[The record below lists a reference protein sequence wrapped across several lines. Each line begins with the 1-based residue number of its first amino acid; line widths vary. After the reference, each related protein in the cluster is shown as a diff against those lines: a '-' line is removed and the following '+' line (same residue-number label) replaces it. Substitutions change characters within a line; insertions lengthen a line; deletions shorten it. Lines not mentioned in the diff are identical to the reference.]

1 MRRSSPPS
9 RLIDPAAGFAHGQP
23 FSTAV
28 SGGARADPRA
38 DHPWLRRL
46 ADLHGAVRAA
56 VLECARGRT
65 GLTNAK
71 GDAVKV
77 FDLVANDAALAFL
90 ETLRVPLLVES
101 EEVEVPIKV
110 GTGTPRHR
118 LVLDPVDGSDNWA
131 RGLPLSAVCCAVL
144 EPDAPLHSD
153 FVVSAMVGPLEWET
167 PLLAERGAG
176 AWHGAAR
183 CETSTVCRVADA
195 VIAIELN
202 HYAPPPRLA
211 GIMAH
216 ARGVRSYGCA
226 SRALALVACGAIDAY
241 IDVRGRLTAESYLAA
256 ACLLLEAGGCVA
268 GPGGAPLA
276 KARGLTD
283 RVALIAAA
291 SESLCKDIAKHLNDD
306 HA

>member
-1 MRRSSPPS
+1 
-9 RLIDPAAGFAHGQP
+9 LQ
-23 FSTAV
+23 
-28 SGGARADPRA
+28 
-38 DHPWLRRL
+38 RL
-46 ADLHGAVRAA
+46 ADLHGAVRTA
-56 VLECARGRT
+56 VLACGRGRT

-71 GDAVKV
+71 GDAVRA

-101 EEVEVPIKV
+101 EEVEAAIKV

-131 RGLPLSAVCCAVL
+131 RELPLSAVCCAVL
-144 EPDAPLHSD
+144 EPDAPLHAD
-153 FVVSAMVGPLEWET
+153 FVTWAMVGPLEWEM
-167 PLLAERGAG
+167 PLLAERGSG

-183 CETSTVCRVADA
+183 CQTSAVCRIADA

-211 GIMAH
+211 GIMAQ

-256 ACLLLEAGGCVA
+256 ARLLLEAGGCVA

-276 KARGLTD
+276 SARGLTD
-283 RVALIAAA
+283 RVPLIAAA
-291 SESLCKDIAKHLNDD
+291 SDRLYKEIVKRLNDD

>member
-1 MRRSSPPS
+1 MAVSER
-9 RLIDPAAGFAHGQP
+9 AHGDP
-23 FSTAV
+23 H
-28 SGGARADPRA
+28 ADN
-38 DHPWLRRL
+38 PWLDRL
-46 ADLHGAVRAA
+46 AGLHRAVRAA
-56 VLECARGRT
+56 VLECTRECT

-90 ETLRVPLLVES
+90 ETLCVPLLVAS
-101 EEVEVPIKV
+101 EEIEARRKV
-110 GTGTPRHR
+110 GTGTPRHQ

-144 EPDAPLHSD
+144 ERDAPLHPD
-153 FVVSAMVGPLEWET
+153 FVAAAVVGPLDRET
-167 PLLAERGAG
+167 PMLAAQGSG
-176 AWHGAAR
+176 AWRGTAR
-183 CETSTVCRVADA
+183 LETSTVCHVADA
-195 VIAIELN
+195 VIATELN
-202 HYAPPPRLA
+202 HFAPPPRVA
-211 GIMAH
+211 GVMAD

-256 ACLLLEAGGCVA
+256 ARLLIEAGGCVT

-276 KARGLTD
+276 TARGLTD

-291 SESLCKDIAKHLNDD
+291 NESLCKEIVERLNDG
-306 HA
+306 HG

>member
-1 MRRSSPPS
+1 MRHSSPPS
-9 RLIDPAAGFAHGQP
+9 RLIDPAVGSACGQPSSAAVSERAHG
-23 FSTAV
+23 
-28 SGGARADPRA
+28 DPHA
-38 DHPWLRRL
+38 DHPWLDRL
-46 ADLHGAVRAA
+46 AGLHGAVRAA
-56 VLECARGRT
+56 VLGCARECT

-71 GDAVKV
+71 GDAVRI

-90 ETLRVPLLVES
+90 ETLCVPLLVES
-101 EEVEVPIKV
+101 EEAEAPRMV

-153 FVVSAMVGPLEWET
+153 FVASAMVGPLEWEI
-167 PLLAERGAG
+167 PLLAARGSG
-176 AWHGAAR
+176 AWYGAVR
-183 CETSTVCRVADA
+183 LETSTVCHVADA

-211 GIMAH
+211 GIMVH

-226 SRALALVACGAIDAY
+226 SRALALVACGAIDAT

-256 ACLLLEAGGCVA
+256 ARLLIEAGGCVT
-268 GPGGAPLA
+268 GLDGAPLA
-276 KARGLTD
+276 TTRGLTD

-291 SESLCKDIAKHLNDD
+291 NEGLCKEIVERLNDG
-306 HA
+306 HG